1 MYRRTYADYENTFQR
16 KVETPVEV
24 HLSLT
29 KDVAVLCSKEWSHL
43 DDSYDVDP
51 PNKELTFWL
60 SSFVR
65 YKNQT
70 VFSSVETMGQVLLE
84 LPTKEVIQVA
94 AVDYNAGQFHGNPA
108 TDYSTCNATAEA
120 SRRFVLQAGLE
131 TGFPATRIALAPGL
145 CLPNP
150 ALLCNACPLGIG
162 TVAYPLRPLDSSFL

>member
-1 MYRRTYADYENTFQR
+1 MEGGVVDARAQINAVLYQGPAKMVEVCGTISREAYPVMGVISQLLCRRAYADYENTFQR

-43 DDSYDVDP
+43 DDSYDVDL

-65 YKNQT
+65 YKDQT

-84 LPTKEVIQVA
+84 LPTKEVIQCKPGPR
-94 AVDYNAGQFHGNPA
+94 DGGGGPQTIP
-108 TDYSTCNATAEA
+108 
-120 SRRFVLQAGLE
+120 FVKRE
-131 TGFPATRIALAPGL
+131 CEERV
-145 CLPNP
+145 CKE
-150 ALLCNACPLGIG
+150 
-162 TVAYPLRPLDSSFL
+162 RKH